1 MANVIVIGNGNVN
14 EIENVDESL
23 YPFHVV
29 CWNELCLSFSYHSY
43 WRILLH
49 GLIFSHALFPSILF
63 LVLVLL
69 ILFLFL
75 FPVLFLFLFFFLFFF
90 FFFFFSFSF
99 PFFFLFS
106 LIFFLF
112 LIILRFVG
120 IICSRSR
127 SRINII
133 QLGLINH
140 FVFGRRRGRRMVTI
154 RFAFGTRRGGSIFF
168 GRVKD
173 LVHVGHIFRGDGLDC
188 GNVLG

>member
-14 EIENVDESL
+14 GIENANVIGNVIGIENVKQKKIENVDESL

-75 FPVLFLFLFFFLFFF
+75 FPVLFLFLFLFLF
-90 FFFFFSFSF
+90 
-99 PFFFLFS
+99 PFLF
-106 LIFFLF
+106 
-112 LIILRFVG
+112 
-120 IICSRSR
+120 
-127 SRINII
+127 
-133 QLGLINH
+133 
-140 FVFGRRRGRRMVTI
+140 
-154 RFAFGTRRGGSIFF
+154 
-168 GRVKD
+168 
-173 LVHVGHIFRGDGLDC
+173 
-188 GNVLG
+188 